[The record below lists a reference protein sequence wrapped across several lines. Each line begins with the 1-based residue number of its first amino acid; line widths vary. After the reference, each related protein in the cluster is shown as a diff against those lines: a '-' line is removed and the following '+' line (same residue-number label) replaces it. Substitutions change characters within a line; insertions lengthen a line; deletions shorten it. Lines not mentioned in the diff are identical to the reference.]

1 MDRVVGG
8 YEGPF
13 WPTPAV
19 IRRHMPEEITG
30 GPNWTAMPAAWKWDS
45 RLPELRRLCRWDST
59 EDPLVA
65 LANALS
71 RIAAADPWLIMRNA
85 MVARAGAGTWE
96 KFGDQYYP
104 VYSVEAVF
112 VARNL
117 VMEAG
122 RKVGVSVDLSA
133 LSLDRIDACTD
144 EDVSPRDAPARASH
158 APEFF

>member
-1 MDRVVGG
+1 MATRTEVQEIVIDRMESLWSSRKNPAKEPKSYAKACEAYFEAFRESPAARLKAAMDRVVGG

-85 MVARAGAGTWE
+85 MVAR
-96 KFGDQYYP
+96 
-104 VYSVEAVF
+104 
-112 VARNL
+112 
-117 VMEAG
+117 
-122 RKVGVSVDLSA
+122 
-133 LSLDRIDACTD
+133 
-144 EDVSPRDAPARASH
+144 
-158 APEFF
+158 